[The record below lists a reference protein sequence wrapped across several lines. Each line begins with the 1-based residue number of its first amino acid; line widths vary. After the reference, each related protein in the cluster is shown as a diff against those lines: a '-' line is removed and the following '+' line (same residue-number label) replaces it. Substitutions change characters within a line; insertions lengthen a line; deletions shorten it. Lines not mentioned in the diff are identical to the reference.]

1 MPGRFRQ
8 AQPTWSGTIRMLEED
23 YAVFCL
29 GRGGKGAT
37 TTPPTKARAQLLPLQ
52 RHDDSM
58 PQMLLN
64 CPICMNPR

>member
-29 GRGGKGAT
+29 GRGGKVQ
-37 TTPPTKARAQLLPLQ
+37 RLPL
-52 RHDDSM
+52 
-58 PQMLLN
+58 PQKRVLN
-64 CPICMNPR
+64 RFRYNDTMTQCLKCYSTARYV